1 MKGLNKKMIESNKKS
16 QKLRILLKDENI
28 SWEKAQEI
36 KELQDKEWKKFNF
49 YKNISKKMR

>member
-1 MKGLNKKMIESNKKS
+1 MIGLNKKMIESNKKS
-16 QKLRILLKDENI
+16 VELRILSKGKNI
-28 SWEKAQEI
+28 SWEKSQEI